1 MFFTLK
7 ESASRS
13 NSDRPTALPS
23 RRFCLRLSSF
33 VAFAFTY
40 VVHAN
45 LLAAEAEG
53 AAGEVFN
60 VACGARMTLNEMLD
74 QLRTF
79 TGNDVEVEYAPPRP
93 GDVMHSLADISK
105 ARRVL
110 GYEPKVTAAEG
121 LNRSVGWY
129 RGIVAHAT

>member
-1 MFFTLK
+1 MTDQQLCLLAAFAFVF
-7 ESASRS
+7 
-13 NSDRPTALPS
+13 
-23 RRFCLRLSSF
+23 RRFCLRLSSLLPSSF
-33 VAFAFTY
+33 VALAFTY

-74 QLRTF
+74 RLRTF

-110 GYEPKVTAAEG
+110 GYEPKITAAEG
-121 LNRSVGWY
+121 LNRSVAWY
-129 RGIVAHAT
+129 RGTLTHAT